1 MIDLEKF
8 VTLVCNEEA
17 KLIGMEGNRSL
28 GNDIIAGT
36 FLLQAVI
43 KKEISLRCPLIKSSS
58 IQKNFRLRK
67 HLLRRKLKTQPVFG
81 LSASEQEG
89 DFAMRKETLTV
100 RFNSE
105 KLQAIRQYMRKKDAD
120 LNEELDA
127 ELQKLYE
134 NTFRQPS
141 GNILNPAISGKPP
154 NIPKRR
160 MIK

>member
-1 MIDLEKF
+1 
-8 VTLVCNEEA
+8 
-17 KLIGMEGNRSL
+17 
-28 GNDIIAGT
+28 
-36 FLLQAVI
+36 
-43 KKEISLRCPLIKSSS
+43 
-58 IQKNFRLRK
+58 
-67 HLLRRKLKTQPVFG
+67 
-81 LSASEQEG
+81 
-89 DFAMRKETLTV
+89 MRKETLTV